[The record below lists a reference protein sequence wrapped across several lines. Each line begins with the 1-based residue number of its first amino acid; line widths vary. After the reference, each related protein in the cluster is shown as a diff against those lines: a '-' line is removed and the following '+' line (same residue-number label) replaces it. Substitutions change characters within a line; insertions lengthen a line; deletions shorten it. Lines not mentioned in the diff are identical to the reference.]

1 MDAPR
6 NEHNEHSVASGDR
19 ALDDF
24 GVVCRSRD
32 DRHAPLERVEL
43 ADAFLAAHADDLVAA
58 IERVLHHVAPELA
71 RRSDDTDFHHARPLV
86 REHIVRSITRL
97 RTGRVS
103 LPIAQSKALHRPA
116 SQR

>member
-1 MDAPR
+1 MGTRRARPR
-6 NEHNEHSVASGDR
+6 RCSTTPLQERASVFSCGWHIT
-19 ALDDF
+19 LDSPRRLLVEAQGARDF

-71 RRSDDTDFHHARPLV
+71 RRSDDTDFH
-86 REHIVRSITRL
+86 
-97 RTGRVS
+97 
-103 LPIAQSKALHRPA
+103 
-116 SQR
+116 